1 MVPDRIVVGRGR
13 DDHVVRVGVCP
24 ASVKGG
30 REVQRLLG
38 KIPLYVLVLDGRLP
52 AGEHLNLLRDDVHGG
67 HVMVLGQQRSYA
79 QSHIACAGYGDSVI
93 LHRYGCTLKFLT

>member
-13 DDHVVRVGVCP
+13 DDHEVRVGVGP

-38 KIPLYVLVLDGRLP
+38 QVLLYVLVLNGRLP

-67 HVMVLGQQRSYA
+67 HMMVLGQQRGYA
-79 QSHIACAGYGDSVI
+79 QSHVARTGHRDPVI
-93 LHRYGCTLKFLT
+93 SHR